1 MLWFQTS
8 VKFLCGEWS
17 GAGNRKE
24 KWGSSQ
30 LLCARHWDMGV
41 RQRDEPPSM
50 GFQVGSLGGPGYC
63 SGDERVMD
71 LGPDGEENL
80 FQVSEPWDPPSTPA
94 GCSGWPVPHAP
105 VSTSTGLAILIIGL
119 MRDCKV
125 KTFVS

>member
-1 MLWFQTS
+1 
-8 VKFLCGEWS
+8 
-17 GAGNRKE
+17 
-24 KWGSSQ
+24 
-30 LLCARHWDMGV
+30 MGV
-41 RQRDEPPSM
+41 RQRDEPQSM

-63 SGDERVMD
+63 SGDKRVMD
-71 LGPDGEENL
+71 LGPNGEENL